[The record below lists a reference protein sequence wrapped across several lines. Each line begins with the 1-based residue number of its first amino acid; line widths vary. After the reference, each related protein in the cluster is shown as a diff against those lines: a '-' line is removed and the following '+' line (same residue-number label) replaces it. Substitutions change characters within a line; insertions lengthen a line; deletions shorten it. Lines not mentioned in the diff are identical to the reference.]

1 MKLKDACSL
10 KEKKRCL
17 LLGRK
22 AMANL
27 DNVLKIRDIILLK
40 KVYIVRAMG
49 FPVVMY
55 RCESWTIKMAECW
68 TDTFWTVVLEKTFAS
83 LLDCKEIKSVN
94 SKGNQS
100 WIFVGRTDAEV
111 EAPIFWP
118 PDWKSWLIIKY
129 PDAGKDWRQQEK
141 GTMEDEILDG
151 ITHSLDM
158 SLSKLWEMVKDRE
171 GYSASVLRVTKNWT
185 WLRLN
190 INNHLW

>member
-1 MKLKDACSL
+1 MLTPW
-10 KEKKRCL
+10 KKSYDQPRQH
-17 LLGRK
+17 
-22 AMANL
+22 
-27 DNVLKIRDIILLK
+27 I
-40 KVYIVRAMG
+40 
-49 FPVVMY
+49 FPVVIY
-55 RCESWTIKMAECW
+55 RRESWTIKMAECW

-118 PDWKSWLIIKY
+118 PNWKSWLIIKY

-151 ITHSLDM
+151 ITHPLDM

-171 GYSASVLRVTKNWT
+171 GYCASVLGVTKNWT